1 MNWIERRGRTMANKK
16 MVYFVSL
23 SSNVPYVLKDALDH
37 AEKGSEISI
46 FFDLDGA
53 RVLDKRYLKIMERTH
68 NMDLAKS
75 MIRAME
81 LGIKF
86 FGCQMNVLIAD
97 GLELVEGAQLA
108 GVATFL
114 DTAYEADAVLSY

>member
-1 MNWIERRGRTMANKK
+1 MANKK
-16 MVYFVSL
+16 LVYFVSL
-23 SSNVPYVLKDALDH
+23 SSNVPYVLKEAVKN
-37 AEKGSEISI
+37 AEQGNEITI

-68 NMDLAKS
+68 HIDLAYLMKRAMDL
-75 MIRAME
+75 
-81 LGIKF
+81 GIVF

-97 GLELVEGAQLA
+97 GLELVDGAQLA

-114 DTAYEADAVLSY
+114 ETAYQADAVLSY

>member
-1 MNWIERRGRTMANKK
+1 MADKRL
-16 MVYFVSL
+16 VYFVSL
-23 SSNVPYVLKDALDH
+23 SSNVPYVLKDALKN
-37 AEKGSEISI
+37 AEQGNEISI

-53 RVLDKRYLKIMERTH
+53 RVLDKRYLKIIERTH
-68 NMDLAKS
+68 NMDLAS
-75 MIRAME
+75 MMKKLME
-81 LGIKF
+81 MGIKF

-114 DTAYEADAVLSY
+114 DTAYSADAVLSY

>member
-1 MNWIERRGRTMANKK
+1 MANKK
-16 MVYFVSL
+16 LVYFVSL
-23 SSNVPYVLKDALDH
+23 SSNVPYVLKDSIKK
-37 AEKGSEISI
+37 AEQGNEIAI

-68 NMDLAKS
+68 NIDLAQLMS
-75 MIRAME
+75 RAME
-81 LGIKF
+81 MGIMF

-97 GLELVEGAQLA
+97 GLELVDGAQLA

-114 DTAYEADAVLSY
+114 ETAYGADSVLSY

>member
-1 MNWIERRGRTMANKK
+1 MANKK
-16 MVYFVSL
+16 FVYFVSL
-23 SSNVPYVLKDALDH
+23 SSNVPYVLKKALKN
-37 AEKGSEISI
+37 AEDENKVSI

-68 NMDLAKS
+68 NIDLQKLMQEALDK
-75 MIRAME
+75 
-81 LGIKF
+81 GIKF

-97 GLELVEGAQLA
+97 GLELVDGAELS

-114 DTAYEADAVLSY
+114 ETAYQADAVLSY